1 MTKDLDL
8 HPVRH
13 AQERVCARAGAA
25 RGAIAV
31 GVVALALLAAGCSQ
45 SGVKGQVIATVNGQ
59 EITPQDL
66 QAEARSN
73 PVLTGADSSVLLQ
86 RVIARTLLAQAAH
99 KQGLD
104 SYAGYPS
111 DIARLK
117 QDFLAQRMARASL
130 KPPAAPTSADLDK
143 VMAANPYS
151 FAQREDI
158 TIDDLTMQP
167 PAASLT
173 SLESLKNPTDVIARL
188 TQLSIPYHRRTM
200 TLDTAKVPAALA
212 ARLSTAPI
220 GQMFFVRND
229 SQLAAMTVTQRAPLA
244 TPPED
249 AAANATQL
257 FQSENVQQQIG
268 ALVGRLR
275 AEAKVVYGNG
285 FVPPKG
291 AEGPATAN
299 AVGQNPAA
307 AH

>member
-8 HPVRH
+8 NQVRH
-13 AQERVCARAGAA
+13 AGGRVCVRAGARRA
-25 RGAIAV
+25 PIAAC
-31 GVVALALLAAGCSQ
+31 VVAVALLAAGCSQ

-73 PVLTGADSSVLLQ
+73 PVLAGADSSVLLQ

-104 SYAGYPS
+104 SYPGYPS

-130 KPPAAPTSADLDK
+130 KPPAAPTSAEMDK

-167 PAASLT
+167 PASSLT
-173 SLESLKNPTDVIARL
+173 SLESLKNPNDVIARL

-212 ARLSTAPI
+212 ARLSTAPT

-229 SQLAAMTVTQRAPLA
+229 SQLAAMTIIQRAPLA

-257 FQSENVQQQIG
+257 FESDKVQQQIQ

-285 FVPPKG
+285 FVPPHG

-299 AVGQNPAA
+299 TVGPNPAA
-307 AH
+307 TN